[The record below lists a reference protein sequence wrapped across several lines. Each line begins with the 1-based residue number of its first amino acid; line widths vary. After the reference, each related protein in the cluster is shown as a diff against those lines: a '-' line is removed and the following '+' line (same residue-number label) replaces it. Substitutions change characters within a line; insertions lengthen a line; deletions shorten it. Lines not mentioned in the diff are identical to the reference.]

1 VAIGLLVMAG
11 VVYVEQAQRR
21 IPVQYAK
28 RMVGNRL
35 MGGSTT
41 YIPMKVNQAG
51 VIPVIFASSMLY
63 LPMLYAIFR
72 PEGSVSTW
80 IAANL
85 NGSGDTVIYNV
96 IYVALIIFFTFF
108 YVSITFDP
116 VEVSD
121 NMRKYGGFIPG
132 IRAGKPTEDYLAYV
146 LSRLTAP
153 GSLYLALISLIPT
166 VAIVLLGADQNFPF
180 GGTSLLIMVGVGLDT
195 VKQIDSQL
203 HQRNY
208 EGFLK

>member
-1 VAIGLLVMAG
+1 
-11 VVYVEQAQRR
+11 
-21 IPVQYAK
+21 
-28 RMVGNRL
+28 MVGNRL

-51 VIPVIFASSMLY
+51 VIPVIFAASMLY
-63 LPMLYAIFR
+63 LPMLYAMFR
-72 PEGSVSTW
+72 PEGAAATW
-80 IAANL
+80 IATNL
-85 NGSGDTVIYNV
+85 NGRGDTVWYNV
-96 IYVALIIFFTFF
+96 IYVAMIIFFTFF

-121 NMRKYGGFIPG
+121 NMRKFGGFIPG